1 MSDPDFLN
9 LLASL
14 EKRLSTIADQAA
26 ETREQAQHTLDRLNR
41 LRHDLD
47 RVKAQ
52 LIATTDTGTHQ
63 ALRPT
68 PPG

>member
-1 MSDPDFLN
+1 MTTADFIS

-26 ETREQAQHTLDRLNR
+26 ETREQAQHTLDRLDR
-41 LRHDLD
+41 LRHDLE
-47 RVKAQ
+47 RVKAG
-52 LIATTDTGTHQ
+52 LIATADTGTH
-63 ALRPT
+63 APLRPT